1 MTTNGEKPAKT
12 IAKSKRTA
20 KGLQPVGTYGQ
31 GSAEKARQLPMLPK
45 MATRVAHKCYRM
57 MYTIDGKDTEVVV
70 RTYNSGKYVLYVRA
84 CSRCG
89 NNSREKMATPGHVFC
104 QRIECGGKKCES
116 ENRARSARYKA
127 KRDVNEPALHALMAE
142 YKVPRAPDNVN
153 DAKDGQTY
161 AKLNYKDGQKP
172 HLVRRRRFG
181 KVYQYV
187 AWCACKNGGKTPA
200 DQCNICVGKR
210 PEGKRNLKAFCTEC
224 KRVLVRPPD
233 YICAGC
239 RGAPVERGGY
249 KQAKI
254 QKADAVAEAIAMELK
269 RINRE
274 ELIPKIT
281 SDCTKRDP
289 LTDICS
295 GRREDLDL
303 NATPRYNINME
314 VSEDQHRG
322 TGYSAECEKRKYSGQ
337 QIDRGAPG
345 FTEAE
350 GDLMDC
356 EPTDD
361 FLEEVAETELD
372 TPRYRM
378 LRLARRRAVDRVLRA
393 IRKRDRRIRNGDDS
407 YVPMK
412 MRVLHFN
419 PDSFVDRNGIKQ
431 PGLFRELPPDERDG
445 SVRFMP
451 LHTLYTAVRPYV
463 AEVVRLVDQAQDD
476 AWVDARPS
484 LAVAYW
490 RYDGCNASGRP
501 VKRSRTLF
509 SK

>member
-12 IAKSKRTA
+12 IAKSKRKA
-20 KGLQPVGTYGQ
+20 KVLQPVGTYGQ
-31 GSAEKARQLPMLPK
+31 GSVEKAKQLPMLPK
-45 MATRVAHKCYRM
+45 MAERVARKCYRIM
-57 MYTIDGKDTEVVV
+57 CKINGKDVEVVV
-70 RTYNSGKYVLYVRA
+70 RTWGKCGVRFKRA
-84 CSRCG
+84 CARCG
-89 NNSREKMATPGHVFC
+89 KASREKMATPGDVFC
-104 QRIECGGKKCES
+104 AKIECGGKKDES
-116 ENRARSARYKA
+116 NNRATNAKRKA
-127 KRDVNEPALHALMAE
+127 KRDANEPALQALMDDYE
-142 YKVPRAPDNVN
+142 VPRAPDNVN

-161 AKLNYKDGQKP
+161 AMLNRANGQKP
-172 HLVRRRRFG
+172 SLVRRVRAG
-181 KVYQYV
+181 KVFKYE
-187 AWCACKNGGKTPA
+187 AWCACKNGGKTLA
-200 DQCNICVGKR
+200 RQCNICVGKR
-210 PEGKRNLKAFCTEC
+210 PEGKKKDLKAFCTEC
-224 KRVLVRPPD
+224 KQVRVLPPD

-239 RGAPVERGGY
+239 RGAPAER

-269 RINRE
+269 RVGRDD
-274 ELIPKIT
+274 LIPKIT
-281 SDCTKRDP
+281 SDCTKRDA

-314 VSEDQHRG
+314 VSEDQHKG
-322 TGYSAECEKRKYSGQ
+322 TRYSAQCEKRKYSGQ
-337 QIDRGAPG
+337 LMDRGAPG
-345 FTEAE
+345 FTEAD
-350 GDLMDC
+350 GKLMDC
-356 EPTDD
+356 EPTDEY
-361 FLEEVAETELD
+361 LEEVAETELD
-372 TPRYRM
+372 TPQYRM
-378 LRLARRRAVDRVLRA
+378 LRIARREAVDRVLRA

-419 PDSFVDRNGIKQ
+419 PDSFVDRNGVKQ
-431 PGLFRELPPDERDG
+431 PGLFRELPPDKRDG

-501 VKRSRTLF
+501 VQRSRTLF
-509 SK
+509 KA